1 MIEMMFLNAFY
12 TDVRI
17 ALTIIFFVWL
27 FGWAKSNM
35 NSAKIAVLIAIIIT
49 YLIFY
54 KYPEVL
60 WAIVILFLFV
70 TFGKEFITPK

>member
-1 MIEMMFLNAFY
+1 MIEMIFLDAFY

-17 ALTIIFFVWL
+17 ALTIIFFIWL
-27 FGWAKSNM
+27 FGWAKSNLG
-35 NSAKIAVLIAIIIT
+35 SAKIAVLITIILA

-54 KYPEVL
+54 KYPEIL
-60 WAIVILFLFV
+60 WAIVILFLFI